1 MDQTNATKPAGPEP
15 ADNVYE
21 LFILILT
28 LFSLLMLA
36 AYYLLPISQ
45 ATKESLLW
53 VDLLISLIFL
63 ADFLRSLRRAPD
75 KWAYLKWGWLDF
87 LGSIPLIL
95 PLHLARLWRLVRAWR
110 ILRKE
115 GWSQVGEDLDQN
127 RAKSAALL
135 MALLVIIVLPTAT
148 VAVLGFE
155 SDVPEAN
162 IQSGNDALWW
172 SIVTMSTVGYGDLY
186 PSTAGGRLAALTLM
200 TVGIGI
206 YGVLTSY
213 LAHFFLPQDSDDTAS
228 LDLAGIRAELDAVN
242 ERLNAIQATLSMGD
256 RAPAP
261 RKAGD
266 GTKESSPQARSR
278 AEHTDEVKR

>member
-1 MDQTNATKPAGPEP
+1 MDQTNETRSARAEENDT
-15 ADNVYE
+15 VYE
-21 LFILILT
+21 LFIAVLAI
-28 LFSLLMLA
+28 FSLLMLA
-36 AYYLLPISQ
+36 AYYLLPVTE
-45 ATKESLLW
+45 ATKEALLW

-63 ADFLRSLRRAPD
+63 ADFFRSLRRAPD

-95 PLHLARLWRLVRAWR
+95 PLHLARLWRLIRAWR
-110 ILRKE
+110 ILRQE
-115 GWSQVGEDLDQN
+115 GWRQVGEDLDQN

-135 MALLVIIVLPTAT
+135 MALLVIVVLPTAT

-172 SIVTMSTVGYGDLY
+172 SIVTMSTVGYGDFY

-213 LAHFFLPQDSDDTAS
+213 LAQLFLPQSDDEDARS
-228 LDLAGIRAELDAVN
+228 YDPDGIKAELEAVSA
-242 ERLNAIQATLSMGD
+242 RLDAIQAMLGD
-256 RAPAP
+256 LAPP
-261 RKAGD
+261 PGEP
-266 GTKESSPQARSR
+266 GTEA
-278 AEHTDEVKR
+278 D

>member
-1 MDQTNATKPAGPEP
+1 MDQTNTTKPARHEP
-15 ADNVYE
+15 GDTVYE

-28 LFSLLMLA
+28 IFSLLMLA
-36 AYYLLPISQ
+36 AYYLLPVTEETKQ
-45 ATKESLLW
+45 ALLW
-53 VDLLISLIFL
+53 IDVLISLIFL
-63 ADFLRSLRRAPD
+63 ADFFRSLRRAPD
-75 KWAYLKWGWLDF
+75 KRAYLKWGWLDF

-110 ILRKE
+110 ILRQE

-135 MALLVIIVLPTAT
+135 MALLVVVVLPTAT

-155 SDVPEAN
+155 STAPEAN
-162 IQSGNDALWW
+162 IQSGSDALWW
-172 SIVTMSTVGYGDLY
+172 SIVTMSTVGYGDFY

-213 LAHFFLPQDSDDTAS
+213 LAQFFLPDAAD
-228 LDLAGIRAELDAVN
+228 DAVASGSGRDQGRARRG
-242 ERLNAIQATLSMGD
+242 ERATG
-256 RAPAP
+256 RHPGHAW
-261 RKAGD
+261 
-266 GTKESSPQARSR
+266 RSR
-278 AEHTDEVKR
+278 AAAGRTRDGALGLEPPRAKPD